1 MTSHEDDGDAV
12 LAALN
17 DLPARDVDTRHARS
31 LGIRC
36 RAVLEAQTRATA
48 AAAETGAARWTRG
61 AGLALLAA
69 WCAIYAVEIVRRGAA
84 IWGL

>member
-1 MTSHEDDGDAV
+1 MTSHDDDGDAV

-36 RAVLEAQTRATA
+36 RAVLEAQAR

-61 AGLALLAA
+61 AGLVLLAA
-69 WCAIYAVEIVRRGAA
+69 WCTIYAVEIVRRGAA